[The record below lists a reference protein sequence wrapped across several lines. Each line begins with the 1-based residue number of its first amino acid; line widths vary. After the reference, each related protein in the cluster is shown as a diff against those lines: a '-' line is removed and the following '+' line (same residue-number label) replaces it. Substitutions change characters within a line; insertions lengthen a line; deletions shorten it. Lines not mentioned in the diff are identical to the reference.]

1 MSGTKC
7 HSVAQTF
14 FPPFDL
20 ISRPPKVLV
29 MRKYYIVVKAEIETL
44 QTLTAAKNSFFNAYV
59 ICPSAL
65 TPF

>member
-44 QTLTAAKNSFFNAYV
+44 QTCCEKLVFQCLCHV
-59 ICPSAL
+59 LPSAL